1 MGEVPHDIPDR
12 GGTIMKKMQNPS
24 STTSEVMLMMTM
36 TEGNTKEMIV
46 IDASPMI
53 KIGAMTM
60 TVAMTTT
67 GKINHLTEDPLIRML
82 RSLISPKKTCTNG
95 SMRLS
100 ITFPSTGCHG
110 MRGFTW

>member
-1 MGEVPHDIPDR
+1 
-12 GGTIMKKMQNPS
+12 
-24 STTSEVMLMMTM
+24 MMTM
-36 TEGNTKEMIV
+36 TKGDTEEMIV
-46 IDASPMI
+46 TGTSPTIM
-53 KIGAMTM
+53 IGAMTM

-67 GKINHLTEDPLIRML
+67 GEINHLIEDPLIRML
-82 RSLISPKKTCTNG
+82 RSLISAKKTRTNG

>member
-1 MGEVPHDIPDR
+1 MGEIPHDVPDC
-12 GGTIMKKMQNPS
+12 GGTVPKKMQNP

-36 TEGNTKEMIV
+36 REGNTEEMIV
-46 IDASPMI
+46 TDASSMI

-67 GKINHLTEDPLIRML
+67 GEINHLIEDPLIRML
-82 RSLISPKKTCTNG
+82 RSLISAKKIRING

-100 ITFPSTGCHG
+100 ITFPSTRCHR